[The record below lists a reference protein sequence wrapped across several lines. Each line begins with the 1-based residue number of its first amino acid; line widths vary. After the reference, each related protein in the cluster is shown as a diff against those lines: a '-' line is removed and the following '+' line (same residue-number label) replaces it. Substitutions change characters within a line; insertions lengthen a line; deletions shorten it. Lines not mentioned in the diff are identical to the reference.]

1 MSAESES
8 GISELSRLSFSM
20 KSLVGN
26 AVLAT
31 AVIIA
36 IVALIATQPQPEAI
50 DYLAGNALP

>member
-8 GISELSRLSFSM
+8 RISELSRLSFSM
-20 KSLVGN
+20 KSLVWN